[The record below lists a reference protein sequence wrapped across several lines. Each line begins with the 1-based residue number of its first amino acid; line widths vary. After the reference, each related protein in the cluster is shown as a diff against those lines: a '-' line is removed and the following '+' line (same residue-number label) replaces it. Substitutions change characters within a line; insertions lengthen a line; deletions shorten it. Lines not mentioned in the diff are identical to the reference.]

1 MKNCSTEL
9 FLTQFADDSTITYS
23 SDNLNLTEET
33 IKDEF
38 EKVLEWL
45 AANKLIINLSKTQ
58 LMVFTNTPRIGTVSI
73 TVNNQTIEEVVETKF
88 LGVILDNK
96 LCWDAHIKHISQKM
110 SKSVSILKMLKY
122 TFPTRALK
130 TLY

>member
-1 MKNCSTEL
+1 MGRFITGSNSTR
-9 FLTQFADDSTITYS
+9 IIV
-23 SDNLNLTEET
+23 NLDLTEQT

-58 LMVFTNTPRIGTVSI
+58 LMVFTNTPRTRTVSI
-73 TVNNQTIEEVVETKF
+73 TVNNQTIEEVAETKF

-96 LCWDAHIKHISQKM
+96 LCWNAHIKHISQKM
-110 SKSVSILKMLKY
+110 SKSVSILKMFKY
-122 TFPTRALK
+122 TFPTSAL
-130 TLY
+130 

>member
-1 MKNCSTEL
+1 MG
-9 FLTQFADDSTITYS
+9 FTQFADDSTITYS
-23 SDNLNLTEET
+23 TDNLDLTEKT

-58 LMVFTNTPRIGTVSI
+58 LMVFTNIPRTHTVSI
-73 TVNNQTIEEVVETKF
+73 TVNNQTIEEVAETKF

-96 LCWDAHIKHISQKM
+96 LSWDAHIKQISQKM
-110 SKSVSILKMLKY
+110 SKSVSILK
-122 TFPTRALK
+122 
-130 TLY
+130 